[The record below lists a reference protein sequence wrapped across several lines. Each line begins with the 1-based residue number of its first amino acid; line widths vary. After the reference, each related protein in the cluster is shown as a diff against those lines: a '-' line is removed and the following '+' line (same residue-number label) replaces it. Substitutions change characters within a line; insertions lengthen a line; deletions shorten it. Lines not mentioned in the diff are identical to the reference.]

1 MEVVFFLVIA
11 AIIASVIINKASGKN
26 KPGRRSGQK
35 ARNYKRPAIDK
46 PLSSELEQTLGL
58 KMSEAKPL
66 AEKLEH
72 AWNPS
77 LEATVKARLIEKG
90 RVSEQSFSWYQLELK
105 RFFIL
110 SAIMKNV
117 PMYSA
122 KVDAIWHDMILFT
135 KDYAAFCE
143 QFHGTMIH
151 HTPTDKAKV
160 TKGASQHE
168 RAIFELVYSVLFTE
182 HDYTET
188 IQGLFGKT
196 LLRKSFVEKWQK
208 AKGKERETY
217 LQQELF
223 EVAPEEY
230 EPLIHALIKKL
241 AELLEEAEEHVDRRQ
256 KMRSKTIMANRP
268 EDQTPVLLLS
278 YSILALHEPIPEDNN
293 YMSSGGYYDSDDRDE
308 RYDHHD
314 SGNDS
319 SHSCSSDS
327 GSGSSCSS
335 SSCGGGS

>member
-1 MEVVFFLVIA
+1 MKVVFFLVIA
-11 AIIASVIINKASGKN
+11 AIIAGIIIKKASEKN
-26 KPGRRSGQK
+26 TPGRRSGQK
-35 ARNYKRPAIDK
+35 ARNYKGSAIDR

-58 KMSEAKPL
+58 KIPEGKPL

-72 AWNPS
+72 AWNRS
-77 LEATVKARLIEKG
+77 LEVSVKARLIEKG
-90 RVSEQSFSWYQLELK
+90 MVSDESFSWYQLELK

-151 HTPTDKAKV
+151 HTPTDKAKI
-160 TKGASQHE
+160 TRGASQHE
-168 RAIFELVYSVLFTE
+168 RAVFELVYSVLFTE

-188 IQGLFGKT
+188 IQGPFGKT
-196 LLRKSFVEKWQK
+196 LLRKSFVEKWQN

-223 EVAPEEY
+223 EAVPEEY
-230 EPLIHALIKKL
+230 EPLIYALTKKL

-256 KMRSKTIMANRP
+256 KTRSKTIMAARP

-293 YMSSGGYYDSDDRDE
+293 YVSSGGYYDRDDRDD

-319 SHSCSSDS
+319 SCSSDS

-335 SSCGGGS
+335 SSCGGSS